1 MLNQF
6 RTLRPEY
13 DWDRIQFCPRAQ
25 GVARAGLFPAGLADC
40 KSHRRGQV
48 LIEQDSLALLLRL
61 RLRKSLG
68 GR

>member
-1 MLNQF
+1 VLLAKTTGC
-6 RTLRPEY
+6 TLQGITERGY
-13 DWDRIQFCPRAQ
+13 HYPRK
-25 GVARAGLFPAGLADC
+25 GVARAGLFPASLADC